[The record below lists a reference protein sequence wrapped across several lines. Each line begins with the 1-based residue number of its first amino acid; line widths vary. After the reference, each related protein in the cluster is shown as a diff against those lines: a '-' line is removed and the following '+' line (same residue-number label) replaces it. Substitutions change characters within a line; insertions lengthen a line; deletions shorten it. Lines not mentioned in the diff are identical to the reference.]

1 MPRMQVYLP
10 EPIYRDVKD
19 NDLPASELLQSAVV
33 AEMRRRELEANAE
46 EYLREL
52 LADVGEPTAEEIE
65 QAERIVSRFES
76 HSPVRTPDA
85 RT

>member
-10 EPIYRDVKD
+10 DPIYRDVKD
-19 NDLPASELLQSAVV
+19 NDLPASELLQAAVA

-52 LADVGEPTAEEIE
+52 LADVGEPTDEEIE
-65 QAERIVSRFES
+65 QAERIVIRFEA
-76 HSPVRTPDA
+76 HSLVRTASA
-85 RT
+85 RP

>member
-19 NDLPASELLQSAVV
+19 NNLPASELLQSAVA
-33 AEMRRRELEANAE
+33 AEMHRRALEANAE

-52 LADVGEPTAEEIE
+52 LADVGEPTPDEIE
-65 QAERIVSRFES
+65 QAEQIVSRFET
-76 HSPVRTPDA
+76 HSPAGVA
-85 RT
+85 A